1 MGQISA
7 AQNAAKITFSNS
19 LLQSE
24 TVSEHELDAIA
35 GGNIEGI
42 FPAAYDSS
50 ANRLDIQCT
59 AAGNE
64 LLKDYLKGITVKA
77 GFLDIVA
84 QIIDIIKRC
93 EKNHLDIY
101 NLYMDTESIVIDK
114 QTKKIRCI
122 LWPVKDNIYSRSPF
136 TFLSDLPY
144 KLVFSKYEDNTYV
157 TAYIK
162 FFRGS
167 PSFTISNVET
177 FLQRLSGNVTAV
189 TSGTLSD
196 SKVIYSDGTVDT
208 APTIAYEDPSEIQTS
223 KLDPDLRTMHS
234 GILIQPGEQHYF
246 PYLIRTR
253 TLDQIIVNKP
263 VFRLGKDRR
272 FCDYSVTDNG
282 AVSRNHADIIKRDGN
297 YYLIDHNSTNKTYID
312 GKSIPAET
320 EIEILSGS
328 KIKLA
333 NEEFIFFT

>member
-19 LLQSE
+19 LQQGE
-24 TVSEHELDAIA
+24 TVNELELDKIA

-42 FPAAYDSS
+42 FPAVYDSS
-50 ANRLDIQCT
+50 ANQIDIQCP
-59 AAGNE
+59 AAGTE
-64 LLKDYLKGITVKA
+64 LLKDYLKGIVVKA

-84 QIIDIIKRC
+84 QVIEIVKSC
-93 EKNHLDIY
+93 ERNRLDIH
-101 NLYMDTESIVIDK
+101 NLYLDTESIVIDR

-122 LWPVKDNIYSRSPF
+122 LWPVNNNIYSRSPF
-136 TFLSDLPY
+136 LFLSDLPY
-144 KLVFSKYEDNTYV
+144 RLVFSKYEDNTYI

-167 PSFTISNVET
+167 PSFTISNIET
-177 FLQRLSGNVTAV
+177 FLQRLSGNVTAL
-189 TSGTLSD
+189 TSGSLSD

-208 APTIAYEDPSEIQTS
+208 APSITYEDPSEVTTS
-223 KLDPDLRTMHS
+223 KIDPDLRTMHS
-234 GILIQPGEQHYF
+234 GILLQPGEQHYF

-272 FCDYSVTDNG
+272 FCDYSITDNG

-297 YYLIDHNSTNKTYID
+297 YYLLDHNSTNKTYID
-312 GKSIPAET
+312 GKSIPVET
-320 EIEILSGS
+320 EVEILSGS

-333 NEEFIFFT
+333 NEEFMFFT